1 MALSPF
7 AVVLEA
13 IRLVVDW
20 LFVTILVVR
29 SFVVLIT
36 VMGLVGSVLRG
47 DVVGVVSVLF
57 VVRCFVMGNAVLT
70 SVVALK
76 MVVLWGVGGEGLV
89 MGLVVGRGAV
99 LAVLVPLNG
108 LVMDGNLVGGVV
120 VLLLVVNWLVLS
132 VVRFEVVE
140 FLLMD
145 GHVVLRVGGVMG
157 WHLVLPVLVV
167 VIASVVTVV
176 SNTVMVRLVVVTV
189 VRAVVLALTG
199 VVPVSYT
206 HLTLPTNREV

>member
-1 MALSPF
+1 M
-7 AVVLEA
+7 
-13 IRLVVDW
+13 
-20 LFVTILVVR
+20 
-29 SFVVLIT
+29 
-36 VMGLVGSVLRG
+36 
-47 DVVGVVSVLF
+47 
-57 VVRCFVMGNAVLT
+57 
-70 SVVALK
+70 
-76 MVVLWGVGGEGLV
+76 
-89 MGLVVGRGAV
+89 
-99 LAVLVPLNG
+99 
-108 LVMDGNLVGGVV
+108 
-120 VLLLVVNWLVLS
+120 LS

-199 VVPVSYT
+199 VVLSRGDS
-206 HLTLPTNREV
+206 NDGSECK